1 MLLLTLLFI
10 SNPKTIIFIIFV
22 LVLFFGAK
30 RIPEL
35 FRGIGQGVR
44 EFKDASNDPKQ
55 PNYQAPTQAQ
65 QHYPQQ
71 PQQGYGQPTP
81 PYGQPQPN
89 YGQPQQPGYGQ
100 PNQPYSQQPQP
111 GQIPPATPNGPY
123 TPNNSPLS

>member
-71 PQQGYGQPTP
+71 PQPG
-81 PYGQPQPN
+81 YGQPQPN

-111 GQIPPATPNGPY
+111 GYGQPQQGQIPPATPNGPY
-123 TPNNSPLS
+123 APNNSPLS

>member
-10 SNPKTIIFIIFV
+10 GNPKTVIFIIFV

-55 PNYQAPTQAQ
+55 PNYQAPGQANQ
-65 QHYPQQ
+65 PYGQQ
-71 PQQGYGQPTP
+71 PQPGYGQPTQ
-81 PYGQPQPN
+81 PYGQPQP
-89 YGQPQQPGYGQ
+89 GYGQ
-100 PNQPYSQQPQP
+100 PTHPYGQQPQP
-111 GQIPPATPNGPY
+111 GYSQPTPNQLPPTTPPAPY
-123 TPNNSPLS
+123 NPNNSAVS